1 MLEIEKEIKKINI
14 NLKKYYIKLETSL
27 DNYLNFL
34 ISDLLLEDIFDMFY
48 NNLNQTLNEILWNK

>member
-27 DNYLNFL
+27 DNYLIFL

-48 NNLNQTLNEILWNK
+48 INLNQTLNEILWNK